1 MQFIVRL
8 APEISIK
15 SAPVRRRLTA
25 VLRLNVVNAAQR
37 RGLCV
42 QAQAQ
47 WDKLLVRARLP
58 DNAACADDQALE
70 QELRGLLECTP
81 GIHSFMLAR
90 PAPLTDFAGV
100 YAAAAPVY
108 AAQVCGRRFAVRVRR
123 RGNHSFRSRD
133 VECALG
139 AMFLRDCPG
148 SQVDLTTPE
157 VTVRVEIDAE
167 QVYVVTSPQPG
178 LGGFPLS
185 TQGQVLA
192 LVSGGFDSAVAAFRA
207 LRRGL
212 VVHYL
217 FFSLGGSV
225 QEQGVMQTCLRL
237 WRRFGASHRVR
248 FVSVPFEQAAAQIV
262 ERTHHGVRG
271 VLLKRLMLRVAG
283 ELALRLGLQAVVTG
297 ESVGQVSSQTLTNLA
312 HIDRACPVLV
322 LRPLSCCDKQ
332 EIIDE
337 AERLGTAE
345 LARAMPEY
353 CAVISDHPNVCPR
366 SAQVEEQEALLDA
379 GLCEQLLAQARVLDI
394 RSLEECT
401 RQLQAGVEVV
411 AAPGPGET
419 VIDIRAPEEVRSSP
433 LALECLELPF
443 YRLLGEFAALDPS
456 RTYVLYCAQGVMS
469 RLQAQQL
476 RERGHSNVK
485 VLELADAARCRRR
498 APPRPESVSTP

>member
-15 SAPVRRRLTA
+15 SSPVRRRLTS
-25 VLRLNVVNAAQR
+25 VLRLNVVNAARR

-42 QAQAQ
+42 QVQAQ
-47 WDKLLVRARLP
+47 WDKLLVRAKLQ
-58 DNAACADDQALE
+58 DNTACADTAALE
-70 QELRGLLECTP
+70 HELCGLLECTP

-90 PAPLTDFAGV
+90 PTPLTDFAGM

-108 AAQVCGRRFAVRVRR
+108 APQVSGHSFAVRVRR
-123 RGNHSFRSRD
+123 RGSHSFRARD

-139 AMFLRDCPG
+139 EMFLRDCPG
-148 SQVDLTTPE
+148 SRVDLAAPE
-157 VTVRVEIDAE
+157 VTVRVEIDAG
-167 QVYVVTSPQPG
+167 QVYVVSCPRPG

-217 FFSLGGSV
+217 FFSLGGSAH
-225 QEQGVMQTCLRL
+225 EHGVMQACLQL
-237 WRRFGASHRVR
+237 WRRYGASHRVR

-283 ELALRLGLQAVVTG
+283 ELALRHGLQAVVTG
-297 ESVGQVSSQTLTNLA
+297 ESVGQVSSQTLVNLS
-312 HIDRACPVLV
+312 HIDQACPVLV

-337 AERLGTAE
+337 AERIGTAE

-366 SAQVEEQEALLDA
+366 RTQVEEQEALLDPE
-379 GLCEQLLAQARVLDI
+379 LPERLLAQARVLDI
-394 RSLEECT
+394 RSLEECVQQHT
-401 RQLQAGVEVV
+401 EVEVV
-411 AAPGPGET
+411 AAPGPDET
-419 VIDIRAPEEVRSSP
+419 VIDIRSPEEARSAP
-433 LALECLELPF
+433 LTLECLKLPF
-443 YRLLGEFAALDPS
+443 YRLLGEFAALDPA

-476 RERGHSNVK
+476 REHGYVNVK
-485 VLELADAARCRRR
+485 VLELPDAVRCRRH
-498 APPRPESVSTP
+498 APPRPDAVSAP